1 MYNVFQ
7 LAYSTETLKK
17 IPLKIK
23 HQRIFFKIRPLK
35 ILKKNKY
42 QKNSIYATFKFFLV
56 FEHSVLPKL
65 LIRFIQKMG
74 GKNTHYAGK
83 QFTKIKTMIH

>member
-35 ILKKNKY
+35 ILKKK
-42 QKNSIYATFKFFLV
+42 QI
-56 FEHSVLPKL
+56 PK
-65 LIRFIQKMG
+65 K
-74 GKNTHYAGK
+74 
-83 QFTKIKTMIH
+83 

>member
-42 QKNSIYATFKFFLV
+42 QKNSIYATFKFF
-56 FEHSVLPKL
+56 FS
-65 LIRFIQKMG
+65 F
-74 GKNTHYAGK
+74 
-83 QFTKIKTMIH
+83 

>member
-35 ILKKNKY
+35 ILKK
-42 QKNSIYATFKFFLV
+42 QKNTKKIATTQHSNFF
-56 FEHSVLPKL
+56 FS
-65 LIRFIQKMG
+65 F
-74 GKNTHYAGK
+74 
-83 QFTKIKTMIH
+83 